1 MKVSMDGLR
10 SNLSSD
16 IEKLREV
23 AEAILKDE
31 WFDKEDFEDAM
42 NDVIT
47 ASNVLNCIYDNDNES
62 FSDMGHVE
70 VERLEV
76 ISEDD

>member
-47 ASNVLNCIYDNDNES
+47 SSNVLNCIYDNDNES